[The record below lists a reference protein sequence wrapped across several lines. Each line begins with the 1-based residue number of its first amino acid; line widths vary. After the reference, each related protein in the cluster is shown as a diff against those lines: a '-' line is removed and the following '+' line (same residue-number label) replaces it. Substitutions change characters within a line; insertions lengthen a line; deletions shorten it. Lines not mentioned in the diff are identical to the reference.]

1 MDQFR
6 NWNNIKNDFIYPGQK
21 VVVKQGGTTATTST
35 SATNGTYKVASG
47 DSVWGIADKFGITTD
62 QFIQWN
68 NIQNNFIYPGQTVRV
83 K

>member
-1 MDQFR
+1 
-6 NWNNIKNDFIYPGQK
+6 
-21 VVVKQGGTTATTST
+21 TAATTST

>member
-1 MDQFR
+1 
-6 NWNNIKNDFIYPGQK
+6 
-21 VVVKQGGTTATTST
+21 VVVKQGGTAATTST
-35 SATNGTYKVASG
+35 SATSGTYKVASG